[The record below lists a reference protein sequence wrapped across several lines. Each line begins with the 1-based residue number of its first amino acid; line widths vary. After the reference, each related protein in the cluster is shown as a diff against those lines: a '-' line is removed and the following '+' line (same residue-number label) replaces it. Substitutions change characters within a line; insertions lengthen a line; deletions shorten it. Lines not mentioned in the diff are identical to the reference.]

1 MEIDL
6 NQLATYGKPIV
17 IGGLSLTAFWTL
29 IWPAIK
35 KWFDS
40 LPKTNADI
48 GKDVEEEVTEEVIKE
63 KNPNYDTDKLPP
75 VGFTEHVTTVLGAC
89 VFAPPEIQL
98 DYLAQGLTE
107 SKVLKL
113 EIARMGKALTTTQAP
128 VTRPAETEP
137 TVPIKESK
145 S

>member
-6 NQLATYGKPIV
+6 NQLATYGKPII
-17 IGGLSLTAFWTL
+17 IGGLSLTALWTL

-48 GKDVEEEVTEEVIKE
+48 GREVIEEEATEEVIKE
-63 KNPNYDTDKLPP
+63 KNPKYDTDKLPP

-89 VFAPPEIQL
+89 VFAPPEVQL

-113 EIARMGKALTTTQAP
+113 EIARMGGLLAQPTLTNTP
-128 VTRPAETEP
+128 SV
-137 TVPIKESK
+137 KESK